1 MSQRR
6 REAEMAIAEQHREAI
21 LAGHPILRHLQRD
34 DLRRLAAS
42 AHLARHR
49 RGAVIFQKGD
59 PGTSMMA
66 VIRGRV
72 KICTISPDGRELLLN
87 IIDTGGIFGEI
98 AILDGQPR
106 TADAVALEESD
117 LLVLER
123 DRFLPFLA
131 GNPEALSRL
140 LAALCQKLRQ
150 TSAHLEDALLREA
163 PSRLASGLLRL
174 AETFGQPVPGGLRL
188 NIKLSQQQIGNL
200 IGASRES
207 VNKHLHDWIRA
218 GHLLS
223 EGGFLVIRDRAV
235 LQEIATAEG

>member
-1 MSQRR
+1 
-6 REAEMAIAEQHREAI
+6 MALAEQHREAV

-34 DLRRLAAS
+34 DLKRLAAT
-42 AHLARHR
+42 AHIARHPR
-49 RGAVIFQKGD
+49 AAVIFQKGD
-59 PGTSMMA
+59 PGSSMMA

-72 KICTISPDGRELLLN
+72 KICAFSADGRELLLN
-87 IIDTGGIFGEI
+87 IIDQGGIFGEV
-98 AILDGQPR
+98 AILDGRPR
-106 TADAVALEESD
+106 TADAVALDETD

-174 AETFGQPVPGGLRL
+174 AETFGRPGPSGIILT
-188 NIKLSQQQIGNL
+188 IKLSQQQIGNL
-200 IGASRES
+200 IGTSRES
-207 VNKHLHDWIRA
+207 VNKNLGDWTRA
-218 GHLLS
+218 GHLAM
-223 EGGFLVIRDRAV
+223 EGGYIVIRDRAL
-235 LQEIATAEG
+235 LQDIAMAEG

>member
-1 MSQRR
+1 
-6 REAEMAIAEQHREAI
+6 MALAEQHREAV
-21 LAGHPILRHLQRD
+21 LAGHPLLRHLQRD
-34 DLRRLAAS
+34 DLKRLAAT
-42 AHLARHR
+42 ARLTRHPR
-49 RGAVIFQKGD
+49 NAVIFQKGD
-59 PGTSMMA
+59 PGSSMMA

-72 KICTISPDGRELLLN
+72 KICTVSPEGREVLLN
-87 IIDTGGIFGEI
+87 IIDHGGVFGEI
-98 AILDGQPR
+98 AILDGRPR
-106 TADAVALEESD
+106 TADAVALEETD

-123 DRFLPFLA
+123 NQFLPFLA

-174 AETFGQPVPGGLRL
+174 ADTFGRPGPEGLKL

-207 VNKHLHDWIRA
+207 VNKALNDWARA
-218 GHLLS
+218 GHLVL
-223 EGGFLVIRDRAV
+223 EGGYIIIRNRAM
-235 LQEIATAEG
+235 LEEIAAAEA

>member
-1 MSQRR
+1 
-6 REAEMAIAEQHREAI
+6 MALAEQHREAI

-42 AHLARHR
+42 AHMARHP
-49 RGAVIFQKGD
+49 RGAMIFQKGD
-59 PGTSMMA
+59 PGSSMLA

-72 KICTISPDGRELLLN
+72 KICTVSQEGRELLLN
-87 IIDTGGIFGEI
+87 IIDSGGVFGEI
-98 AILDGQPR
+98 AILDGRPR
-106 TADAVALEESD
+106 TADAVTLEETD
-117 LLVLER
+117 LMILER
-123 DRFLPFLA
+123 SQFLPFLA
-131 GNPEALSRL
+131 GNPEALSQL

-174 AETFGQPVPGGLRL
+174 AETFGRPVPGGLKL

-207 VNKHLHDWIRA
+207 VNKALGDWTRG
-218 GHLLS
+218 GHLAM
-223 EGGFLVIRDRAV
+223 EGSFIVIRDRSA
-235 LQEIATAEG
+235 LEAIATAEA